1 VFEATMSDQNA
12 RPLWALAAGLALAVV
27 VVVLLKLWPFLH
39 PPLSERAPLNPEC
52 DLLREACQV
61 RFADGGEVRL
71 DIEPRGIPAVRPLQI
86 EVRLSQLPTPERV
99 EVDFRGVDM
108 NMGFNR
114 VRLQRADADTA
125 ADAGADAVTERWRG
139 QGMLPVCVRAR
150 MTWEARVLLHGA
162 DGLRAAPFRFVSHRP
177 GSR

>member
-1 VFEATMSDQNA
+1 MSDQNA
-12 RPLWALAAGLALAVV
+12 RPLWILAIGLALAVV
-27 VVVLLKLWPFLH
+27 VVVLIKAWPLLH
-39 PPLSERAPLNPEC
+39 PSLSERAPLNPDC

-86 EVRLSQLPTPERV
+86 EVGLSQLPTPERV

-114 VRLQRADADTA
+114 VRLRR
-125 ADAGADAVTERWRG
+125 ADAGADVDTD
-139 QGMLPVCVRAR
+139 RAAGTAAGGPR
-150 MTWEARVLLHGA
+150 SLS
-162 DGLRAAPFRFVSHRP
+162 GLRRDYKQVIYRGCADTWSIARP
-177 GSR
+177 GC

>member
-1 VFEATMSDQNA
+1 M
-12 RPLWALAAGLALAVV
+12 V
-27 VVVLLKLWPFLH
+27 VVVLLKVWPLLH
-39 PPLSERAPLNPEC
+39 PPLSERAPLNPDC

-71 DIEPRGIPAVRPLQI
+71 AIAPRGIPAVRPLQL
-86 EVRLSQLPTPERV
+86 EVGLNQLPTPERV

-114 VRLQRADADTA
+114 VRLQRAGAGADTDPGA
-125 ADAGADAVTERWRG
+125 GTDAGGPSAGIDDSAASDADAVTERWRG

-150 MTWEARVLLHGA
+150 MTWEAQVLLHYA

-177 GSR
+177 D